1 MSHIGQEKLRNLGGL
16 RSELAEKLE
25 LSLSRILRSQTT
37 LVICSHLSGGG
48 VVNQIIHMI
57 QFCYNLVLKSST
69 SLLTTLFIYSVDSHQ
84 GHVLNHR
91 QVSCDLL
98 AQTIQAGEEL
108 DTPKAFLS
116 TQMKHHF

>member
-1 MSHIGQEKLRNLGGL
+1 MSYIGQEKLSNLGGL
-16 RSELAEKLE
+16 RSEVAEKLE

-48 VVNQIIHMI
+48 VVKQIIHTI
-57 QFCYNLVLKSST
+57 QFCYNLLLKSST
-69 SLLTTLFIYSVDSHQ
+69 SLLTTLFIHSVHSHQ

-91 QVSCDLL
+91 QVSCELL

-108 DTPKAFLS
+108 DTRKAFLS